1 MFIRFVEGVF
11 FATADV
17 SSSFFNLLNKVGFNF
32 ELFLIFHTKVV
43 QEQIQGFRYFVILVW
58 KFFIQVCRQIQNNA
72 LFCHRICSLPKKFVT
87 AHPVSNMV
95 G

>member
-17 SSSFFNLLNKVGFNF
+17 SSSFFNLLNKVEFNF

-43 QEQIQGFRYFVILVW
+43 QEQIQGFRYFVISV
-58 KFFIQVCRQIQNNA
+58 
-72 LFCHRICSLPKKFVT
+72 
-87 AHPVSNMV
+87 
-95 G
+95 